1 MNQNQIQQLTSHL
14 SQALDQNYDVV
25 NMDAVLS
32 VICALEGTT
41 ITKEQLEATR
51 LAKYINQL
59 RRRTKDEHLARR
71 AKSLLK
77 MWREMVGIQQ
87 TANDSQ
93 HHHSQTT
100 SLPTPASAHFYKYT
114 AATADTNI
122 TESVAHLPVSPSVP
136 SHRTISDLHSNIDSE
151 PPPTALPSQQHSN
164 FSNLINNISKCERDE
179 SNSSMSM
186 QAHKQQQP
194 QQFQTRSLGLPLP
207 FINEQSLNSVSIS
220 SDVGNDKKSEASIV
234 IDIVTDSDDNDNES
248 ASTIRGKSTVAASA
262 PLTISPAPCPRAKKF
277 KKEKKHKERD
287 RSKSSL
293 LAHNELIGQHSRYSA
308 KVKESQSQTAPAT
321 DSEIFSLSNSSMS
334 SILSGDAAIL
344 NSHHK
349 FRTNASELT
358 FTGRFKPVN
367 QLDNANRENSALPIG
382 QNIVFRQ
389 NESDRPLFED
399 SITNDSST
407 SCSRLSPPTVEERRK
422 LDKVDDSIRHQ
433 NATSIQM
440 PMPSIGLGHESNSRT
455 EYLESSSKS
464 QVPKK
469 RGRKKGSKGV
479 DAVLAKES
487 SSLSQQIFFGVGSS
501 VKKVKTTKELFS
513 EIQSRKLITA
523 VQSST
528 SNISNSSISRELTT
542 RPLMPRPTS
551 SCSDTSIHSPQIM
564 ETYSGNVTLM
574 GAEKFSNKNEDA
586 ANTDSDTIT
595 SEPSQ
600 DSNKSQEIKEC
611 TSLDSNSNSFQT
623 LSPAKKSM
631 HTSKSENYSDVTTQL
646 MHLVHSMKGPL
657 SVYEVE
663 KLYRAQIVPC
673 TCLVIEEICNPLSE
687 AISLGSDNGAGDPKS
702 DSNNDNVSR
711 HKNQEE
717 QLPKLER
724 LSDNDIAMD
733 TPQKPVKSIFDLD
746 FDEGEDPL
754 QSIINDIRMPPTKLE
769 ETKEN
774 SDINNSLAH
783 LPTNIASLDVASVNA
798 DAVQNQVN
806 SHNQEGENSEELN
819 VAIPVFTCHEDPDCV
834 AKQRFHV
841 QTNQVNKFHINAL
854 HNFYIPNI
862 NGNWDSID
870 SSIVSESTITDFLS
884 TLESYTVTNGAD
896 VVPKYGSLTYD
907 RIRKDLS
914 SIKFTKSFKTRPF
927 KSNMPVFLGVAKC
940 LPTCRLARSSIKKKQ
955 VQSPPPPVT
964 VIPGTIEGPDL
975 DPESMQIDYNG
986 ASPLK
991 VDVDVSV
998 SGHDNNAENNVQM
1011 QVNVEIKSDPT
1022 LSYNL
1027 LKLANNELPF
1037 EEAEPSD
1044 KGSEYENQDN
1054 SRLSSSSSSSCSNSS
1069 HSSNFSLKKTQ
1080 DSINEKL
1087 RNQRSQRYRVQSV
1100 ESVEEETSRKRHGKN
1115 IKRNFKEN
1123 PPIKRIKISLNGTI
1137 SNLSSSNNSSSS
1149 ESETETGV
1157 ENDNENDYENNNDEE
1172 YAVVQRPMYGGGA
1185 SNNHIVMT
1193 IKKTPS
1199 KINSPANS
1207 MSATSPINS
1216 FETVNVKNSFSDP
1229 NLSNLPKSNTLSAPL
1244 YPDDYSKRLLV
1255 SKKFSRR
1262 PHRRR
1267 RYRRC
1272 RRKSDL
1278 QLKAIDLEL
1287 KHLFTCKPKQDPDSV
1302 NDIKLHKK
1310 LFFNHELCKQNTAGR
1325 NQRILNY
1332 SSSSSSSY
1340 DDDESDLDGFSSEE
1354 AGAEAKQK
1362 VTTFEKYNLNIETD
1376 TSAERTVS
1384 EDPLGIKIKEDPY
1397 LTSSND
1403 VNDSDSESE
1412 NHEVFDEVAENVEVD
1427 TLKEVYNNGLL
1438 TSFNSIC
1445 VENQL
1450 MNDTTLMAV
1459 SGSVDAPAPQST
1471 VSLASLQNENCDDV
1485 NNLCYNNN
1493 NLDVIKHS
1501 LADSPILND
1510 TIYKNVISNTSP
1522 RVLAKK
1528 FGDCIAQNIKNSELK
1543 PPMPLPCAEYQTGIR
1558 PAPLKDVALS
1568 SYADLSCTRIQQF
1581 KEWHQ
1586 VLQLQSYNNE
1596 PLIVLPYV
1604 VLE

>member
-93 HHHSQTT
+93 HHHSQHS
-100 SLPTPASAHFYKYT
+100 SLPTPQSAHFYKYT
-114 AATADTNI
+114 AAT
-122 TESVAHLPVSPSVP
+122 TESNLAESVVHLPISPSVP
-136 SHRTISDLHSNIDSE
+136 SHRTISDLHSNIDSSE
-151 PPPTALPSQQHSN
+151 QPPTALPSQQHSN
-164 FSNLINNISKCERDE
+164 FANLINNISKFERDE
-179 SNSSMSM
+179 SNSSKSM
-186 QAHKQQQP
+186 QTHKQPQP
-194 QQFQTRSLGLPLP
+194 HQFQTRSLGLPIP

-220 SDVGNDKKSEASIV
+220 SDVGNDKRSEASIV

-248 ASTIRGKSTVAASA
+248 ASTIMGKSTIAAST
-262 PLTISPAPCPRAKKF
+262 PLTISPAPCIRPKKF
-277 KKEKKHKERD
+277 KKDKKHKERV

-293 LAHNELIGQHSRYSA
+293 LANNELIGQQSRYNA
-308 KVKESQSQTAPAT
+308 KVKEGQSQTAQAT

-344 NSHHK
+344 NSQHG
-349 FRTNASELT
+349 FRPSSSELT
-358 FTGRFKPVN
+358 FTGRFKTVN
-367 QLDNANRENSALPIG
+367 QSNTSNQDNSALPIG
-382 QNIVFRQ
+382 QNTVFRQ
-389 NESDRPLFED
+389 NESERPIFED

-422 LDKVDDSIRHQ
+422 LDKVDDSIKQQ

-440 PMPSIGLGHESNSRT
+440 PMPSIGLVHESNSRT

-479 DAVLAKES
+479 DAVIAKES
-487 SSLSQQIFFGVGSS
+487 SSLSQQIFFGVSSS

-528 SNISNSSISRELTT
+528 SNISNSSISRELTN
-542 RPLMPRPTS
+542 RAPMPRPTS

-564 ETYSGNVTLM
+564 DNFSGNVTLM
-574 GAEKFSNKNEDA
+574 GVDKFSIKNEDA

-611 TSLDSNSNSFQT
+611 TSLDSNSNSLQI
-623 LSPAKKSM
+623 LSLAKTSM
-631 HTSKSENYSDVTTQL
+631 HTLKSDSYSDVTTQL
-646 MHLVHSMKGPL
+646 MHLIHSIKGPV

-673 TCLVIEEICNPLSE
+673 TCLVIEELSNPLGE
-687 AISLGSDNGAGDPKS
+687 AISLGSDDVAGDPKS

-717 QLPKLER
+717 KLPKIER
-724 LSDNDIAMD
+724 LSDNDILVD
-733 TPQKPVKSIFDLD
+733 TPPKPVKSIFDLD

-754 QSIINDIRMPPTKLE
+754 QSIINDIRMPPIKLK

-774 SDINNSLAH
+774 SDFNSSLAH
-783 LPTNIASLDVASVNA
+783 LPLNIAPLDVASGNI
-798 DAVQNQVN
+798 DAVQNRVN
-806 SHNQEGENSEELN
+806 CHNQEGETSEELN

-841 QTNQVNKFHINAL
+841 QTNQVNNFHINAL

-862 NGNWDSID
+862 NGNWNSID
-870 SSIVSESTITDFLS
+870 LSIVSESKITDFRS
-884 TLESYTVTNGAD
+884 TYTVTDGAD

-914 SIKFTKSFKTRPF
+914 SMTFTRSFKTRHF
-927 KSNMPVFLGVAKC
+927 KSKVPAFLGVAKC
-940 LPTCRLARSSIKKKQ
+940 LPTCRLARRRIKKKP
-955 VQSPPPPVT
+955 VKSPPTPLT
-964 VIPGTIEGPDL
+964 VIPSTIEVSDLYPDN
-975 DPESMQIDYNG
+975 MQMNYNC

-991 VDVDVSV
+991 VDVDIPVSD
-998 SGHDNNAENNVQM
+998 HENNTENNVQM
-1011 QVNVEIKSDPT
+1011 QVNLETKSDAT

-1027 LKLANNELPF
+1027 LKLAKSKSLF

-1044 KGSEYENQDN
+1044 KGSEYENQNN

-1069 HSSNFSLKKTQ
+1069 QSSNFSLKKTQ

-1087 RNQRSQRYRVQSV
+1087 RNQRSQRYRVQTI
-1100 ESVEEETSRKRHGKN
+1100 EPAQEETSRKRHGKN
-1115 IKRNFKEN
+1115 IKAIHLEEN
-1123 PPIKRIKISLNGTI
+1123 PPIKRIKISLNGKM
-1137 SNLSSSNNSSSS
+1137 SNLSSSNNSCSS

-1157 ENDNENDYENNNDEE
+1157 ENDKEVENDYENNNDEE
-1172 YAVVQRPMYGGGA
+1172 YAVVQRPMGGS

-1207 MSATSPINS
+1207 ISATSPINAS
-1216 FETVNVKNSFSDP
+1216 ETLNVRNSFFDP
-1229 NLSNLPKSNTLSAPL
+1229 NRHNVPKSSTLIAPL
-1244 YPDDYSKRLLV
+1244 YPTDYSKRILL
-1255 SKKFSRR
+1255 SKKNRH
-1262 PHRRR
+1262 PNRRR
-1267 RYRRC
+1267 LYRLC
-1272 RRKSDL
+1272 RRKSDF
-1278 QLKAIDLEL
+1278 KGRTIDLEL
-1287 KHLFTCKPKQDPDSV
+1287 KHLFTCKPNPDPNTVS
-1302 NDIKLHKK
+1302 DIKLHKK
-1310 LFFNHELCKQNTAGR
+1310 LFFNHELCKMNNAGR
-1325 NQRILNY
+1325 KQRILNY
-1332 SSSSSSSY
+1332 SSSSSSSH
-1340 DDDESDLDGFSSEE
+1340 DDDESGFSSEE
-1354 AGAEAKQK
+1354 SGAEAKKK
-1362 VTTFEKYNLNIETD
+1362 VTTFEKYSLNIETD
-1376 TSAERTVS
+1376 TSAERTV
-1384 EDPLGIKIKEDPY
+1384 EDPLEKKIKEGPY
-1397 LTSSND
+1397 LSSSSND
-1403 VNDSDSESE
+1403 VNVSDSESE
-1412 NHEVFDEVAENVEVD
+1412 GDNHEVFDEVAEYVEDD
-1427 TLKEVYNNGLL
+1427 TLNEVYNNGML

-1445 VENQL
+1445 VEKQE
-1450 MNDTTLMAV
+1450 MKEPTVMAV

-1471 VSLASLQNENCDDV
+1471 TSLALLQNENCDDV

-1501 LADSPILND
+1501 INTSSLLND

-1522 RVLAKK
+1522 RVLANNFSESIEQKI
-1528 FGDCIAQNIKNSELK
+1528 GNSELK
-1543 PPMPLPCAEYQTGIR
+1543 PNKQSSVENQTGIR
-1558 PAPLKDVALS
+1558 RTTLKDAALS
-1568 SYADLSCTRIQQF
+1568 SYADLDCTRIQQF

>member
-59 RRRTKDEHLARR
+59 RRRTKNEHLARR

-93 HHHSQTT
+93 HHHSQPT
-100 SLPTPASAHFYKYT
+100 SLPTPPSAHFYKYT
-114 AATADTNI
+114 AGSADSNL
-122 TESVAHLPVSPSVP
+122 TETVVHLPVSPSVP
-136 SHRTISDLHSNIDSE
+136 SHRTISDLHSNIDSSE
-151 PPPTALPSQQHSN
+151 PPPAVLPSQHQSN
-164 FSNLINNISKCERDE
+164 FLNLINNISKCEREE
-179 SNSSMSM
+179 SNSSMLI
-186 QAHKQQQP
+186 QAHKQPQS
-194 QQFQTRSLGLPLP
+194 QQFQNRPLGLPLP
-207 FINEQSLNSVSIS
+207 FISEQSLNSVSIS
-220 SDVGNDKKSEASIV
+220 SDVGNDKKGEASIV
-234 IDIVTDSDDNDNES
+234 IDIVTDSDENDNES
-248 ASTIRGKSTVAASA
+248 ASTIQGKPTAAASA
-262 PLTISPAPCPRAKKF
+262 PFTISPAPCPRPKKF
-277 KKEKKHKERD
+277 KKDKKHKERD

-293 LAHNELIGQHSRYSA
+293 LAQNELIGQHSSRYSA
-308 KVKESQSQTAPAT
+308 KVKEGQSQTAQAT

-334 SILSGDAAIL
+334 SILSGDAALL
-344 NSHHK
+344 NPQHK
-349 FRTNASELT
+349 FRANASELT

-367 QLDNANRENSALPIG
+367 HLDSANQDNSALPIG

-389 NESDRPLFED
+389 NESERPIFED

-422 LDKVDDSIRHQ
+422 SDKIDDSIRQ
-433 NATSIQM
+433 QIATSIQM

-455 EYLESSSKS
+455 EYLENSSKS

-479 DAVLAKES
+479 DAVIAKES
-487 SSLSQQIFFGVGSS
+487 SSLSQQIFFGVGST

-523 VQSST
+523 VQSPT

-542 RPLMPRPTS
+542 RALIPRPTS

-574 GAEKFSNKNEDA
+574 GVDKFSNKNEDA
-586 ANTDSDTIT
+586 GNTDSDTIT

-611 TSLDSNSNSFQT
+611 TSLDSNSNSLQT
-623 LSPAKKSM
+623 LSLAKKSM

-646 MHLVHSMKGPL
+646 MHLIHSIKGPL

-673 TCLVIEEICNPLSE
+673 TCLVIEEICNPFGEPINLS
-687 AISLGSDNGAGDPKS
+687 SDNGVGDPKS

-711 HKNQEE
+711 HKKQEE

-724 LSDNDIAMD
+724 LSDNDFSMD

-746 FDEGEDPL
+746 FDEDEDPL

-774 SDINNSLAH
+774 ADLKNALAH
-783 LPTNIASLDVASVNA
+783 LPMNISSLDVASVNA
-798 DAVQNQVN
+798 DTVQNQIN
-806 SHNQEGENSEELN
+806 SHNQEGETSEEQN

-841 QTNQVNKFHINAL
+841 QTNKVNNFHINAL

-870 SSIVSESTITDFLS
+870 SSIVSESTITDFLN
-884 TLESYTVTNGAD
+884 TLGSYTVTDGAD

-914 SIKFTKSFKTRPF
+914 SIKFTSSFKTRPL
-927 KSNMPVFLGVAKC
+927 KSFMPPFLGVAKC
-940 LPTCRLARSSIKKKQ
+940 LPTCRLARSSFKKKQ
-955 VQSPPPPVT
+955 IQSPPPPLI
-964 VIPGTIEGPDL
+964 VIPSTIEGL
-975 DPESMQIDYNG
+975 DPDIMQKDYNG
-986 ASPLK
+986 GSPLK
-991 VDVDVSV
+991 VDVDVLV
-998 SGHDNNAENNVQM
+998 SGHDNNESNVQM
-1011 QVNVEIKSDPT
+1011 QVNLQTKSDPT

-1027 LKLANNELPF
+1027 LKLANDELPF
-1037 EEAEPSD
+1037 EETEPND

-1054 SRLSSSSSSSCSNSS
+1054 GRFSSSSNSSCSNSS
-1069 HSSNFSLKKTQ
+1069 NSSLKKTQ

-1100 ESVEEETSRKRHGKN
+1100 EEETNRKRRGKN
-1115 IKRNFKEN
+1115 RKKRNIKEN

-1149 ESETETGV
+1149 ESETETGL
-1157 ENDNENDYENNNDEE
+1157 ENENEVENDYENNNDEE
-1172 YAVVQRPMYGGGA
+1172 YAVVQRPTCGDGA

-1207 MSATSPINS
+1207 MSATSPINAS
-1216 FETVNVKNSFSDP
+1216 ETRNVKNSFSDSNRP
-1229 NLSNLPKSNTLSAPL
+1229 NLLTSSTSIAPL
-1244 YPDDYSKRLLV
+1244 YQIDGGRRLLL

-1267 RYRRC
+1267 RYRQC

-1278 QLKAIDLEL
+1278 QRKAIDLEL
-1287 KHLFTCKPKQDPDSV
+1287 KHLFTYKTKPDLDIGSA
-1302 NDIKLHKK
+1302 IKLHKK
-1310 LFFNHELCKQNTAGR
+1310 LFFSHELCKQNTAGR
-1325 NQRILNY
+1325 KERILNY
-1332 SSSSSSSY
+1332 SSSSSSNY
-1340 DDDESDLDGFSSEE
+1340 DDDESDLDGLSSEE
-1354 AGAEAKQK
+1354 TAADLKEN
-1362 VTTFEKYNLNIETD
+1362 VNTFNKYNLNIETD
-1376 TSAERTVS
+1376 NTSAERTVS
-1384 EDPLGIKIKEDPY
+1384 EDPLKIEEDPY
-1397 LTSSND
+1397 LTSSSND
-1403 VNDSDSESE
+1403 VTDSDNESD
-1412 NHEVFDEVAENVEVD
+1412 NHEVFDEVAKRVEAD
-1427 TLKEVYNNGLL
+1427 EFNELHNNGML
-1438 TSFNSIC
+1438 TSFNSIS

-1450 MNDTTLMAV
+1450 INEPTLMAV
-1459 SGSVDAPAPQST
+1459 SGSVDTPAPQSNA
-1471 VSLASLQNENCDDV
+1471 SLASLQNENCDDV

-1501 LADSPILND
+1501 LAASPILND
-1510 TIYKNVISNTSP
+1510 INYKNVISNTSP
-1522 RVLAKK
+1522 RVLANK
-1528 FGDCIAQNIKNSELK
+1528 FSDCIPQNIGNSELS
-1543 PPMPLPCAEYQTGIR
+1543 PPIPLPCAEYQTGIR
-1558 PAPLKDVALS
+1558 PAPLTDLALS
-1568 SYADLSCTRIQQF
+1568 SYADFRCTRIQQF

>member
-93 HHHSQTT
+93 HHHSQHS
-100 SLPTPASAHFYKYT
+100 SLPTTQTSHFYKYT
-114 AATADTNI
+114 AAT
-122 TESVAHLPVSPSVP
+122 TESNLAESVVHLPISPSVP
-136 SHRTISDLHSNIDSE
+136 SHRTISDLHSNMDSSE
-151 PPPTALPSQQHSN
+151 QSPAALPAQPHSN
-164 FSNLINNISKCERDE
+164 FANLINNISKFEREE
-179 SNSSMSM
+179 SNSSKSM
-186 QAHKQQQP
+186 QTHKQPQP
-194 QQFQTRSLGLPLP
+194 QFQTRSLGLPLP

-220 SDVGNDKKSEASIV
+220 SDVGNDKRSEASIV

-248 ASTIRGKSTVAASA
+248 ESTIRGKSTIAAST
-262 PLTISPAPCPRAKKF
+262 PLTISPAPCIRPKKF
-277 KKEKKHKERD
+277 KKDKKHKERV
-287 RSKSSL
+287 RSKSSF
-293 LAHNELIGQHSRYSA
+293 LANNELIGQHSRYSA
-308 KVKESQSQTAPAT
+308 KVKEGQSQTAQAT

-344 NSHHK
+344 NSQHR
-349 FRTNASELT
+349 FLPNSSELT
-358 FTGRFKPVN
+358 FTGRFKTVDQSNSSN
-367 QLDNANRENSALPIG
+367 QDNSALPIG
-382 QNIVFRQ
+382 QNTVFRQ
-389 NESDRPLFED
+389 NESERPILED

-422 LDKVDDSIRHQ
+422 LDKVDDSI
-433 NATSIQM
+433 QM
-440 PMPSIGLGHESNSRT
+440 PMPSIGLVHESNSRT
-455 EYLESSSKS
+455 DYLESSSKS

-479 DAVLAKES
+479 DAVIAKES
-487 SSLSQQIFFGVGSS
+487 SSLSEQIFFGVSSS

-542 RPLMPRPTS
+542 RAPMPRPTS
-551 SCSDTSIHSPQIM
+551 SCSDTSIPSPQIM
-564 ETYSGNVTLM
+564 ETFLGNVTLM
-574 GAEKFSNKNEDA
+574 GVDKFSIKNEDA

-611 TSLDSNSNSFQT
+611 TSLDSNSNSLQI
-623 LSPAKKSM
+623 LSLAKTSM
-631 HTSKSENYSDVTTQL
+631 HTLKSDSYSDVTTQL
-646 MHLVHSMKGPL
+646 MHLIHSIKGPV

-673 TCLVIEEICNPLSE
+673 TCLVIEELSNPLGE
-687 AISLGSDNGAGDPKS
+687 EISLGSDNVAGDPKS
-702 DSNNDNVSR
+702 DSNNDNVSC

-717 QLPKLER
+717 QLPKIER
-724 LSDNDIAMD
+724 LSDNDILVD
-733 TPQKPVKSIFDLD
+733 TPAKPVRSIFDLD

-754 QSIINDIRMPPTKLE
+754 QSIINDIRMPPIKLK

-774 SDINNSLAH
+774 SDFNTSLAH
-783 LPTNIASLDVASVNA
+783 LPLNIAPLDVASGNI
-798 DAVQNQVN
+798 DAVQNRVN
-806 SHNQEGENSEELN
+806 CHNQEGENSEELN

-841 QTNQVNKFHINAL
+841 QTNQVNNFHINAL

-870 SSIVSESTITDFLS
+870 LSIVSESTITDFRS
-884 TLESYTVTNGAD
+884 TYTVTDGAD

-914 SIKFTKSFKTRPF
+914 SMTFTRSFKTRHF
-927 KSNMPVFLGVAKC
+927 KSKVTAFLGVAKC
-940 LPTCRLARSSIKKKQ
+940 LPTCRLARRRIKKKQ
-955 VQSPPPPVT
+955 VKSPPTPLT
-964 VIPGTIEGPDL
+964 VIPSTIEVLDLYPDH
-975 DPESMQIDYNG
+975 MQMKYNC

-991 VDVDVSV
+991 VDVDIPV
-998 SGHDNNAENNVQM
+998 SGHEYNTENNVQM
-1011 QVNVEIKSDPT
+1011 QVNLKTKSDPT

-1027 LKLANNELPF
+1027 LKLANSKSLF
-1037 EEAEPSD
+1037 EKGEPSD
-1044 KGSEYENQDN
+1044 KGSEYENKKN

-1069 HSSNFSLKKTQ
+1069 QSSNFSLKKKQ

-1087 RNQRSQRYRVQSV
+1087 RNQRSQRYRVQTI
-1100 ESVEEETSRKRHGKN
+1100 EPAQEETSRKRQEKN
-1115 IKRNFKEN
+1115 MKAIHFEEN
-1123 PPIKRIKISLNGTI
+1123 PPIKRIKISLNGKM
-1137 SNLSSSNNSSSS
+1137 SNLSSSKNSSSS
-1149 ESETETGV
+1149 ESESETGI
-1157 ENDNENDYENNNDEE
+1157 ENDNEVENDYKNNNDEE
-1172 YAVVQRPMYGGGA
+1172 YAVVQRPMGGV

-1207 MSATSPINS
+1207 ISATSPINAS
-1216 FETVNVKNSFSDP
+1216 ETRNVRNSFFD
-1229 NLSNLPKSNTLSAPL
+1229 SNRHNVSKSSTLSAPL
-1244 YPDDYSKRLLV
+1244 YPTDYSKRVLL
-1255 SKKFSRR
+1255 SKKNRHPNR
-1262 PHRRR
+1262 QR
-1267 RYRRC
+1267 RYRLS
-1272 RRKSDL
+1272 RRKSDF
-1278 QLKAIDLEL
+1278 KGRTIDLEL
-1287 KHLFTCKPKQDPDSV
+1287 KHLFTCKPNPDLNTVS
-1302 NDIKLHKK
+1302 DIKLHKK
-1310 LFFNHELCKQNTAGR
+1310 LFFNHELCKKNNAGR
-1325 NQRILNY
+1325 KQRILNY

-1340 DDDESDLDGFSSEE
+1340 DDDESGFTSEE
-1354 AGAEAKQK
+1354 SGAEAKKK
-1362 VTTFEKYNLNIETD
+1362 VTTFEKYSLNIETD
-1376 TSAERTVS
+1376 TSAERTV
-1384 EDPLGIKIKEDPY
+1384 EDPLENKIKEGPY
-1397 LTSSND
+1397 LSSSSND
-1403 VNDSDSESE
+1403 VDVSDSQSEGEIE
-1412 NHEVFDEVAENVEVD
+1412 NHEVLDEAAENVEVD
-1427 TLKEVYNNGLL
+1427 TLNEVYNNGML

-1445 VENQL
+1445 VVKQKMKEP
-1450 MNDTTLMAV
+1450 TVMAV
-1459 SGSVDAPAPQST
+1459 SGSVDAPVPQST
-1471 VSLASLQNENCDDV
+1471 ASLASLQNENCDDV

-1501 LADSPILND
+1501 INTSSILND

-1522 RVLAKK
+1522 RVLANN
-1528 FGDCIAQNIKNSELK
+1528 FSECIEQNIENSELK
-1543 PPMPLPCAEYQTGIR
+1543 PHMHSSVEHQTGTR
-1558 PAPLKDVALS
+1558 RTTLKDVALS
-1568 SYADLSCTRIQQF
+1568 CYADLDCTRIQKF